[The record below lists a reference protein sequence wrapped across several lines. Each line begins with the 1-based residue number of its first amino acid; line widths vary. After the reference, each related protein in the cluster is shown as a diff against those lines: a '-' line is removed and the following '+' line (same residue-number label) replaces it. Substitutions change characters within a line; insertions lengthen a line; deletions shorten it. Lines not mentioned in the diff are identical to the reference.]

1 MGPRIESGSW
11 TVSHD
16 IEREIDRLKGTLA
29 VVTRFDGLFLH
40 FEATVLIAEIG
51 EWL

>member
-1 MGPRIESGSW
+1 M
-11 TVSHD
+11 SHD
-16 IEREIDRLKGTLA
+16 IERGIDRLKGTLA
-29 VVTRFDGLFLH
+29 VATRFDGLFLH